1 MQMREKLFESTMEN
15 LKVVVNLNYN
25 HELMAKIYFYD
36 SDSKHAYLLLE
47 KIPLMRM
54 QVNQF

>member
-15 LKVVVNLNYN
+15 LKVAVNLNYN

-47 KIPLMRM
+47 KIPLVRL
-54 QVNQF
+54 